1 MLVDLPVLYSFRRCP
16 YAIRARMAVSYSAV
30 AVELREVVLRD
41 MPASLLACSPKGT
54 VPVLVLPGGAVL
66 EESRDIIDWALA
78 NSDPDGWLPDP
89 GDAPG
94 EQARLLV
101 DCCDTSFKQQ
111 LDHYKYAEQYPQ
123 HSADYYRLQGQV
135 FLGQLE
141 QRLEKHDWLCGD
153 RMTVADVSIFPF
165 VRQFANVDKVWF
177 DETPYLRLQAWL
189 DRLAVQ
195 PQKSRLPGRA
205 ACHTRGGHGRDMYGE
220 PLWEPKQ
227 QGIPRQ
233 PWWHWRPPWS

>member
-41 MPASLLACSPKGT
+41 MPAALLACSPKGT

-78 NSDPDGWLPDP
+78 NSDPDGWLPDA
-89 GDAPG
+89 GDALG

-141 QRLEKHDWLCGD
+141 QCLEKHDWLCGD

-165 VRQFANVDKVWF
+165 VRQFANVDRAWF
-177 DETPYLRLQAWL
+177 DQTAYRRLQAWL
-189 DRLAVQ
+189 DRLLGSQLFTCVMA
-195 PQKSRLPGRA
+195 K
-205 ACHTRGGHGRDMYGE
+205 Y
-220 PLWEPKQ
+220 
-227 QGIPRQ
+227 
-233 PWWHWRPPWS
+233 PPWREGDLPVVFPPGLSASD

>member
-16 YAIRARMAVSYSAV
+16 YAMRARMAVSYSDV

-153 RMTVADVSIFPF
+153 RMTVADVSVFPF
-165 VRQFANVDKVWF
+165 VRQFANVDRAWF
-177 DETPYLRLQAWL
+177 DQTAYRRLQAWL
-189 DRLAVQ
+189 DRLLGSQLFTCVMA
-195 PQKSRLPGRA
+195 K
-205 ACHTRGGHGRDMYGE
+205 Y
-220 PLWEPKQ
+220 
-227 QGIPRQ
+227 
-233 PWWHWRPPWS
+233 PPWREGDLPVVFPPGLSASD

>member
-16 YAIRARMAVSYSAV
+16 YAMRARMAVSYSAV

-89 GDAPG
+89 DDITG

-135 FLGQLE
+135 FLDQLE

-165 VRQFANVDKVWF
+165 VRQFANVDRAWF
-177 DETPYLRLQAWL
+177 DQTAYRRLQAWL
-189 DRLAVQ
+189 DRLLYSQLFTGVMA
-195 PQKSRLPGRA
+195 K
-205 ACHTRGGHGRDMYGE
+205 Y
-220 PLWEPKQ
+220 
-227 QGIPRQ
+227 
-233 PWWHWRPPWS
+233 PPWREGDLPLVFPPGLSASA

>member
-16 YAIRARMAVSYSAV
+16 YAIRARMAVSYSAI

-78 NSDPDGWLPDP
+78 NSDPDGWLPGA
-89 GDAPG
+89 GDTLR
-94 EQARLLV
+94 EQVRQLV
-101 DCCDTSFKQQ
+101 DTCDTSFKQQ
-111 LDHYKYAEQYPQ
+111 LDYYKYAERYPQ
-123 HSADYYRLQGQV
+123 HSADYYRSQGQV

-141 QRLEKHDWLCGD
+141 QCLESCDWLCSD

-165 VRQFANVDKVWF
+165 VRQFANVDKAWF

-189 DRLAVQ
+189 DRLLGSKLFTSVMDKY
-195 PQKSRLPGRA
+195 PQWHAGDTPVKFPPGLPA
-205 ACHTRGGHGRDMYGE
+205 SD
-220 PLWEPKQ
+220 
-227 QGIPRQ
+227 
-233 PWWHWRPPWS
+233 